1 MIASFEVGPDPTD
14 ADELPANWEELEIQG
29 DWYEDYSDLDLLVW
43 PGQDNFIH
51 SYENKVGLFTGAGYG
66 KSQVLIRKS
75 LKHCANEDGWWERC
89 YNWRTDPL
97 KYLLGAPQN
106 KYLVTRLIPG
116 FRGEIDHWEQI
127 GKEQTGDPNFSLR
140 AQTGR
145 NGDGF
150 YGGAGEII
158 QEMSNGVRF
167 YFYSL
172 HDEKSA
178 VGADMSFV
186 GVDEGTMLKNQS
198 IWNRVQQR
206 RRDPRASRRVT
217 AVVGTPEKGSF
228 LYNDFFDHNDM
239 PKKGV
244 DVFTDSSLNNPLL
257 DEAFFD
263 TLEGATDVYIDA
275 QVLGKWV
282 KGIGGQWF
290 ANTFQEERHLVPMNI
305 GPHQPGVMFDIGW
318 DPGSTSGS
326 VIIAYYSAKRKIWY
340 VVDEIVIQ
348 GGNLGTTEEVC
359 KELLR
364 RGYNKRNIRRIF
376 MDPKDATK
384 HRSSGKWTDEEWVW
398 HTMGIRPR
406 VTSIEGFNAHLRTRL
421 DVLKKMLKEDKIMIN
436 EKLRMRNRMARGL
449 VNSINN
455 FATEISEVDEGRFID
470 KPTDITKKEWKH
482 CIDALHYILMN
493 YENDEYRKAKR
504 NQEGKVHKAH
514 RRHGGK

>member
-1 MIASFEVGPDPTD
+1 MIASFEVEPDPPEVD
-14 ADELPANWEELEIQG
+14 GLPLGWEELEIAG
-29 DWYEDYSDLDLLVW
+29 DWHETYSDSDMLVW

-51 SYENKVGLFTGAGYG
+51 SEMDKVGLFTGAGYG
-66 KSQVLIRKS
+66 KSACLIRKA
-75 LKHCANEDGWWERC
+75 LKHCAEEDGWWERC
-89 YNWRTDPL
+89 YDWRGNPL
-97 KYLLGAPQN
+97 KYLMGAPQN

-116 FRGEIDHWEQI
+116 FKGEIEHWEHI
-127 GKEQTGDPNFSLR
+127 GGRSLR
-140 AQTGR
+140 AETGR

-158 QEMSNGVRF
+158 QEMSNGVKF
-167 YFYSL
+167 FFYSL

-228 LYNDFFDHNDM
+228 LYGDFFDHMDR
-239 PKKGV
+239 PKPGV
-244 DVFTDSSLNNPLL
+244 EVFTDSSLNNPLL

-263 TLEGATDVYIDA
+263 TLEGANDVYIDA
-275 QVLGKWV
+275 QVLGLWT
-282 KGIGGQWF
+282 KGMSGQTF
-290 ANTFQEERHLVPMNI
+290 ANVFQEERHLVPMNI

-318 DPGSTSGS
+318 DPGSSSGS
-326 VIIAYYSAKRKIWY
+326 VIIAYQSIKRKMWY
-340 VVDEIVIQ
+340 VVDEIVMQ
-348 GGNLGTTEEVC
+348 GGRLGTTEEVC

-398 HTMGIRPR
+398 NVMGIRPR
-406 VTSIEGFNAHLRTRL
+406 VTSVEGFNAHLRTRL

-455 FATEISEVDEGRFID
+455 FATEVSEVDEGRFLD
-470 KPTDITKKEWKH
+470 KPTTVTKEEWKH

-493 YENDEYRKAKR
+493 YENEEYRKAKR
-504 NQEGKVHKAH
+504 NQESKVVKPHK
-514 RRHGGK
+514 RLGGR